1 MSTFNRSISFV
12 SVSTFLAAA
21 NFASAHIGVV
31 EETGA
36 FRLGGA
42 SSTSYVSAIGAGWN
56 PVLDGYNFG
65 SVDALAGQSLLLE
78 NWYFE
83 NYAYNG
89 GNTPA
94 GALSNDNWL
103 DGSNTAVLA
112 VKVMSG
118 GSVISDNSYT
128 LFQSG
133 VSGNNRFWQLSAP
146 AQNTNLAA
154 GLANGSYSVSFSTT
168 FTFNV
173 WSGFVSQGSS
183 TTATSVG
190 TFSVVPAPGAI
201 ALIGAAGLLGSRR
214 RR

>member
-1 MSTFNRSISFV
+1 MSTLNRSMTLV
-12 SVSTFLAAA
+12 SVSTFLAAG
-21 NFASAHIGVV
+21 NFAAAGVGVV
-31 EETGA
+31 EATGA
-36 FRLGGA
+36 FLVGG
-42 SSTSYVSAIGAGWN
+42 SSSPSYVSAVGAPYN
-56 PVLDGYNFG
+56 PVLDQFIFNDVQPFVPLILG
-65 SVDALAGQSLLLE
+65 

-89 GNTPA
+89 GNIPA

-103 DGSNTAVLA
+103 DGSNTASLA
-112 VKVMSG
+112 VTVMSG
-118 GSVISDNSYT
+118 GNVISSNSYE
-128 LFQSG
+128 LFQTG

-146 AQNTNLAA
+146 AQNTNLSA
-154 GLANGSYSVSFSTT
+154 GLSNGSYSISFRTT

-173 WSGFVSQGSS
+173 WSGFVSTGSS
-183 TTATSVG
+183 TTATSVA